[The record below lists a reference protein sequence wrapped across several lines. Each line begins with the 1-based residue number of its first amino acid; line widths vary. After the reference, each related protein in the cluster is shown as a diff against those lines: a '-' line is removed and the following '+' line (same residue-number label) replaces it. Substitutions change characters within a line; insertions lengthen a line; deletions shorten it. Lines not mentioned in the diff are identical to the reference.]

1 MADAYGKTVDRMPLA
16 NFNGR
21 NWATEMTSVCD
32 RGLCKLVNC
41 EKGAEVCMTVGNGP
55 AADIRTAIESE
66 MRFMTSPVAELAPTV
81 QR

>member
-1 MADAYGKTVDRMPLA
+1 VADAYGKTADRMPLA

-21 NWATEMTSVCD
+21 NWATEMKVVCA

-66 MRFMTSPVAELAPTV
+66 IDLMTNPVAEHAPTV
-81 QR
+81 RH

>member
-1 MADAYGKTVDRMPLA
+1 MADAYGKTAIRTPLP
-16 NFNGR
+16 NLNGP
-21 NWATEMTSVCD
+21 NWATEMEVVCD

-41 EKGAEVCMTVGNGP
+41 EKGAEVSMTVGNGP

-66 MRFMTSPVAELAPTV
+66 IDLMTNPVAELAPTV

>member
-1 MADAYGKTVDRMPLA
+1 VADAYGKTAIRTPLP
-16 NFNGR
+16 NFNGP
-21 NWATEMTSVCD
+21 NWATEMKVVCD